1 MPVPSATPAPSAPAQ
16 PPRRRRRAAPYL
28 ILLFGTL
35 LGVFS
40 LTSCIES
47 SVFYFPS
54 REPFVTPPGVEDV
67 TFKAA
72 DGLTLHGWFMPGA
85 GRSPGS
91 PPGPVVL
98 HAHGN
103 AGNIESHAEFSS
115 FLTSAGLSVLI
126 FDYRGYGRSDPASH
140 LNRDKLL
147 TDTQAA
153 LDYLLSRPDVDPR
166 RIGVYGVSVG
176 SCFALALAAQRPEV
190 RAVAEVSGFSTWRSI
205 AGDHLPLL
213 GPLLIRSGLDPLD
226 SVRKLG
232 ARPLLIIHGQLDTIV
247 PVRHADIL
255 ARAAKEA
262 GTPVTGLVV
271 PGAEHND
278 IIFESARA
286 REAIAAFFTQ
296 NLAAPD

>member
-1 MPVPSATPAPSAPAQ
+1 MPAPPAAPAIGQ

-35 LGVFS
+35 LGVLG

-54 REPFVTPPGVEDV
+54 RDPFVTPPGVEDV
-67 TFKAA
+67 TFKTS

-85 GRSPGS
+85 GRAPGS
-91 PPGPVVL
+91 PAGPVIL
-98 HAHGN
+98 HTHGN
-103 AGNIESHAEFSS
+103 AGNIESHVEFSR
-115 FLTSAGLSVLI
+115 FLTSAGLSVFI

-140 LNRDKLL
+140 LNRGKLF

-166 RIGVYGVSVG
+166 RVGVYGVSVG
-176 SCFALALAAQRPEV
+176 SSFALALAAQRPEV
-190 RAVAEVSGFSTWRSI
+190 RAAAEVSGFSTWRSI

-226 SVRKLG
+226 SVKRLG
-232 ARPLLIIHGQLDTIV
+232 TRPLLIIHGQLDTIV

-278 IIFESARA
+278 IIFESAPA
-286 REAIAAFFTQ
+286 RDTIADFFSRTLSVP
-296 NLAAPD
+296 N